1 MASIELIIKPPLK
14 TQLEKAMPD
23 VMVAIR
29 NKVNGRKT
37 IIQRAIGDHLSKIL
51 RETDVIKSLLG
62 IGSTDLQAEFGLSD
76 GAASTLVGGLLDMIK
91 KSVTIIPGKSN
102 VVISIHGTSNYWED
116 YLGLPNAS
124 YISQPSNQ
132 IIPVLRWM
140 LIDPDIDIGQVAYDM
155 EMGRTLV
162 YDIFTK
168 GHGFDSLLSWSRS
181 GRAIMAST
189 EFLQVA
195 GAPFREGGYVVP
207 DVARPISGA
216 NFIEYTIGQ
225 SSVAIDVV
233 KIVLAQIG
241 TV

>member
-1 MASIELIIKPPLK
+1 MANIELIIKPPLK
-14 TQLEKAMPD
+14 AQLENTMSD
-23 VMVAIR
+23 IMSTIR
-29 NKVNGRKT
+29 NKVNARRT
-37 IIQRAIGDHLSKIL
+37 IIQQAIGNYLSKTL
-51 RETDVIKSLLG
+51 GETDVVKSLLG

-76 GAASTLVGGLLDMIK
+76 GAAATLVGGLLDMIK

-102 VVISIHGTSNYWED
+102 IVISIRGVSNYWND

-132 IIPVLRWM
+132 TIPVLRWM

-168 GHGFDSLLSWSRS
+168 GYGFDNLLLWSRS
-181 GRAIMAST
+181 GRAIMAT
-189 EFLQVA
+189 TDLLKVA
-195 GAPFREGGYVVP
+195 GAPFREGGYIVP

-225 SSVAIDVV
+225 NKVAIDVA
-233 KIVLAQIG
+233 KIVLTQIG
-241 TV
+241 MV